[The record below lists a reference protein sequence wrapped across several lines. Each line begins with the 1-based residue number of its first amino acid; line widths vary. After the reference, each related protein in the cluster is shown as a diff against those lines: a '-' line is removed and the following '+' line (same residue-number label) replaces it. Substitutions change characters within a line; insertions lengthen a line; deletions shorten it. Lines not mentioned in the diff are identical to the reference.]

1 MDFSEHCSDWL
12 RQMETLRTDSIPYD
26 EVKFENVK
34 VLIDN
39 YSASPILTQMVE
51 SNR

>member
-1 MDFSEHCSDWL
+1 
-12 RQMETLRTDSIPYD
+12 METLRTDSIPYD

-39 YSASPILTQMVE
+39 YSTSPILTQMVE
-51 SNR
+51 DNR